1 MVVVKRSFLLEVL
14 VASVS
19 GLEVV
24 SSLGCLSTVEVVVV
38 LRPASLFLRK
48 LGLDDVVPSVVVLV

>member
-1 MVVVKRSFLLEVL
+1 M
-14 VASVS
+14 ASVS

-24 SSLGCLSTVEVVVV
+24 SSLGCLSAVEVVVV